1 DVSDTVHPVMLSGG
15 CMRHSIVAAALV
27 LAFTPSAF
35 AQDDDSSSATRRPVI
50 RGRQAAVTSMKPEA
64 TEAARRILQAG
75 GNAFDA
81 AVAGQ
86 AALAVTDFPLNGVGS
101 DAVILLYDAKA
112 KKVVSINAE
121 PRAPKLATIE
131 WHEKNNGGKIPE
143 SDGLL
148 SG

>member
-1 DVSDTVHPVMLSGG
+1 
-15 CMRHSIVAAALV
+15 MRSSYRAFPQAVTSFLAATFV
-27 LAFTPSAF
+27 LACAAGAF
-35 AQDDDSSSATRRPVI
+35 AQDDDATGSSTMRPVI

-86 AALAVTDFPLNGVGS
+86 AALAVTDFPSNGVGS

-112 KKVVSINAE
+112 KRVVSINAE
-121 PRAPKLATIE
+121 PRGASVKLSVATAT
-131 WHEKNNGGKIPE
+131 PVA
-143 SDGLL
+143 L
-148 SG
+148 